1 MYIYFGAVPVSG
13 NISALLISLLIYRDS
28 TSNPDKPTYDTV
40 DLTSLSKFIQ
50 TCRLQWE
57 RLYIGIYNY
66 LGFKGQGLD
75 TV

>member
-1 MYIYFGAVPVSG
+1 MHISVGAVPVSWKT
-13 NISALLISLLIYRDS
+13 SALLISLLIYRDA
-28 TSNPDKPTYDTV
+28 TSNPAKPTCDPA
-40 DLTSLSKFIQ
+40 DLTDLSKFTQ

-57 RLYIGIYNY
+57 RLYIGIYNN